1 MLFMPEPS
9 PKPDSKPKQPCRTV
23 LTFTVGSDSF
33 HAEGPCTDV
42 QGWLATWLALRTES
56 PAQAN
61 VGGSGGTSHYL
72 PVGLTR

>member
-42 QGWLATWLALRTES
+42 QGWLATWLALRTET
-56 PAQAN
+56 PVQTN
-61 VGGSGGTSHYL
+61 VERFNASSHHP